1 MRDLSALTADD
12 FERCKGETFAV
23 PDGDSEPTDLMLTVV
38 SRLGQHRG
46 HRDPFSLLFVG
57 SPTPFLPQGLYHLD
71 HPVMGELEL
80 FLVPIGA
87 DRDGVTYEA
96 VFA

>member
-1 MRDLSALTADD
+1 LSD
-12 FERCKGETFAV
+12 
-23 PDGDSEPTDLMLTVV
+23 
-38 SRLGQHRG
+38 RL
-46 HRDPFSLLFVG
+46 P
-57 SPTPFLPQGLYHLD
+57 PFLPQGLYHLD